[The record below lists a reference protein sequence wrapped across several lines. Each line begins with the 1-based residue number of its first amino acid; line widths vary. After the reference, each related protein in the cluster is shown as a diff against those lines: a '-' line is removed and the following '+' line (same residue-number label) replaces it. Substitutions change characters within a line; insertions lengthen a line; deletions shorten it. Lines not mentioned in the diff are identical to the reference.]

1 MSLLNIY
8 KKDSSYK
15 NTIMYSNATLVFKPK
30 VTLCLGFLYSIA
42 FTVHLLLLSFLIVRL
57 SSCPSFLLSLILLPL
72 LDLVHFLINQHDQGV
87 ASPLQLHGRPVFDE
101 RVKPELE
108 LDRRFF
114 EDYFLGHNRFLSS
127 DVRFIAL
134 SLYNR
139 FFNYPFPS
147 IIDSDRVNQDSYPS
161 LSVID
166 SLNNPSFPFII
177 DSYQAKQDL

>member
-1 MSLLNIY
+1 MRFSFQHCFHCPPPHFFF
-8 KKDSSYK
+8 SY
-15 NTIMYSNATLVFKPK
+15 
-30 VTLCLGFLYSIA
+30 
-42 FTVHLLLLSFLIVRL
+42 
-57 SSCPSFLLSLILLPL
+57 CPSFFLPHFSSLSHSSPSPRPRS
-72 LDLVHFLINQHDQGV
+72 FPYQGV
-87 ASPLQLHGRPVFDE
+87 ASPLQLHGRPAFDE
-101 RVKPELE
+101 RVRPELE

-177 DSYQAKQDL
+177 GTTSKKIKS